1 VSETRWERAADLF
14 HRALEKAPAE
24 RDAFLHDACHG
35 DEDLYREIVS
45 LIAADQSGAHAT
57 IERLGEAAAADWAAG
72 PSEAPVVGRQIG
84 RYVVVALL
92 GSGGMGEVY
101 RATDTALGRDVALKI
116 LAPARVSD
124 NNFRRRLEKEA
135 RAASSLNHPNIV
147 TVYEIGRSGD
157 VDFIASEL
165 IDGITLRARL
175 AAGPLPLREVV
186 DVGGQIVA
194 ALTAAH
200 AAGILHR
207 DIKPENV
214 MIRPDDLVKVV
225 DFGLAKG
232 TTSGSG
238 PDTQST
244 WADVTMSGVVAG
256 TPSYM
261 SPEQAL
267 GQQLD
272 HRSDL
277 FAVGT
282 VLYEMATGV
291 RPFTGTTEAAVYEAL
306 LHAIPPAPTSLR
318 TDLPVDVDLV
328 IGRALERDRDLRYQ
342 SASDFAA
349 DLKRL
354 QRSSMAS
361 TLGSLAASR
370 SRTAPARGWRA
381 AAIAGFLASAGLA
394 MALLLRVAPSPAP
407 AARFTVSPPSNAA
420 FTLTGTAI
428 PSVAV
433 SVSPDGR
440 TLVFVANE
448 TSAPPS
454 LWVRSLQSLDAAPLA
469 GTEGATHPFWS
480 PDSRSIGF
488 FAGGSL
494 KRVDIAGGTPRT
506 IAENTNGRGGTWN
519 RGGVILYGTTE
530 RAIYRVPAAGGT
542 SVPVTTL
549 DAGAGELWHRFPQFL
564 PDDEHFLY
572 LGRAGDRRTLFVG
585 ALGQPFKKRVLDTNV
600 RASYADPGY
609 LLFIDEGTL
618 IARPFDPRRLEL
630 TGEPTELAKNVA
642 TATSLDAS
650 YAVSNTGVLVYSG
663 RASSKSQLTWFDRR
677 GRTLGTVGDTA
688 EFQGLRLSPD
698 EQRVAVVQADP
709 KLNMP
714 DIWLL
719 DIPRN
724 VASRFTFNPWL
735 DVSPIWSPDGTRVA
749 FTSTRS
755 GQFQMFERATSGT
768 ADEVQVFQAEDSVS
782 PDDWSPD
789 GRFILYSTDP
799 QAHNAYL
806 KLLRLSDRQS
816 TTVLASRFNQRQGRF
831 SPDGRW
837 LAYTSDES
845 GRQEVYVSPFPV
857 QGDRVQ
863 LSSGGGAE
871 AAWRKDG
878 KELFYMAPDGTLM
891 SVELT
896 IDRVITANRPQPLF
910 RTHRAGEPFRDS
922 QSYAPARGGSQFL
935 VTTAVGETPATT
947 VTVDLNWMS
956 TLKR

>member
-24 RDAFLHDACHG
+24 RDAFLHDECGG
-35 DEDLYREIVS
+35 DDDLYREVVS
-45 LIAADQSGAHAT
+45 LIAADQSDSHAG
-57 IERLGEAAAADWAAG
+57 IERLGEAAAADWVSV

-84 RYVVVALL
+84 RYTVVALL

-124 NNFRRRLEKEA
+124 KNFRRRLEKEA

-165 IDGITLRARL
+165 VDGITLRARL
-175 AAGPLPLREVV
+175 TAGALALREIVE
-186 DVGGQIVA
+186 VGGQIVA

-214 MIRPDDLVKVV
+214 MIRPDGLVKVV

-244 WADVTMSGVVAG
+244 WADVTVPGVVAG

-291 RPFTGTTEAAVYEAL
+291 RPFTGATEAAVYAAL
-306 LHAIPPAPTSLR
+306 LHAVPPAPTSLR
-318 TDLPVDVDLV
+318 PDLPVDVDLV
-328 IGRALERDRDLRYQ
+328 IGRALERDRELRYQ

-354 QRSSMAS
+354 QRSATAS
-361 TLGSLAASR
+361 TIASLAAGRPRPS
-370 SRTAPARGWRA
+370 PGRGWRVA
-381 AAIAGFLASAGLA
+381 AVAGFLASAGLA
-394 MALLLRVAPSPAP
+394 MALLSRGASSPAP
-407 AARFTVSPPSNAA
+407 TARFTMGPPASAA

-428 PSVAV
+428 PSITV
-433 SVSPDGR
+433 SVSPDGG

-448 TSAPPS
+448 PGAPAS
-454 LWVRSLQSLDAAPLA
+454 LWMRSLQSLDAVKLA

-519 RGGVILYGTTE
+519 RDGVILYGTTE
-530 RAIYRVPAAGGT
+530 RSIYRVQAAGGT

-549 DAGAGELWHRFPQFL
+549 DAAAGELWHRFPQFL
-564 PDDEHFLY
+564 PDGEHFLY
-572 LGRAGDRRTLFVG
+572 LGRAGDHRTLFVG
-585 ALGQPFKKRVLDTNV
+585 ALGQPLKKRVLDTNV

-618 IARPFDPRRLEL
+618 IARPFDLRRLEL
-630 TGEPTELAKNVA
+630 TGDPIELAKNVA
-642 TATSLDAS
+642 TSSALDAS
-650 YAVSNTGVLVYSG
+650 YAASNTGVLAYSG
-663 RASSKSQLTWFDRR
+663 RAPSKSQLTWFDRG
-677 GRTLGTVGDTA
+677 GRPLGTVGDAA

-698 EQRVAVVQADP
+698 EQRVAVVQPDP
-709 KLNMP
+709 RLNMP

-719 DIPRN
+719 DIPRS
-724 VASRFTFNPWL
+724 VVTRFTFNPWL

-749 FTSTRS
+749 FSSSRS
-755 GQFQMFERATSGT
+755 GQFQMFERTTNGSAE
-768 ADEVQVFQAEDSVS
+768 EVQVFKSEDSVS

-816 TTVLASRFNQRQGRF
+816 TTVHATRFNERQGRF

-863 LSSGGGAE
+863 LSSGGGSE
-871 AAWRKDG
+871 AAWRNDG

-891 SVELT
+891 SVALT
-896 IDRVITANRPQPLF
+896 IDRVVTANRPQPLF

-947 VTVDLNWMS
+947 VTVVLNWLS
-956 TLKR
+956 ALKR